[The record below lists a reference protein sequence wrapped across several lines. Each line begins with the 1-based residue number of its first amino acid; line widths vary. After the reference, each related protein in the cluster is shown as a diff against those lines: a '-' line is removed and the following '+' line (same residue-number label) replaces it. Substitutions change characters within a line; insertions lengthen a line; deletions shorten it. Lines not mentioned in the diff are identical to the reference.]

1 MATSQEQLTVERP
14 VSPERAGTAPAPTPP
29 VGLEAWR
36 DAPPVLYSADE
47 VSRRVR
53 ALAYEIAAERSDRP
67 LTLAVVLRGAF
78 VFAADLIR
86 ALIEIGVRDLTV
98 EFLSVASYRGMAS
111 EGARPDVHYVNGVFP
126 GDGRDVLVVEDI
138 IDRGHTLEAIERALS
153 SHCERFR
160 VCALLDRPHLRE
172 VPTGPHYIG
181 FTLDTDDFVVGYGLD
196 LDGRY
201 RELPYLGRLPAPP
214 RG

>member
-1 MATSQEQLTVERP
+1 MATSQEQLTVEPDTLAAEPRD
-14 VSPERAGTAPAPTPP
+14 ALA
-29 VGLEAWR
+29 AWR
-36 DAPPVLYSADE
+36 GAPPVLYTAE
-47 VSRRVR
+47 QVHRRVQ
-53 ALAYEIAAERSDRP
+53 ALAREIAAGRSDRP

-98 EFLSVASYRGMAS
+98 EFLSVASYRGMGS
-111 EGARPDVHYVNGVFP
+111 DTIRPDVHYVNGVFP
-126 GDGRDVLVVEDI
+126 GEGRDVLVVEDI
-138 IDRGHTLEAIERALS
+138 IDRGHTLDAIERALS
-153 SHCERFR
+153 SHCEQFR

-172 VPTGPHYIG
+172 VPSGPHYVG

-214 RG
+214 RR

>member
-1 MATSQEQLTVERP
+1 MAMSQEQLTVERP
-14 VSPERAGTAPAPTPP
+14 T
-29 VGLEAWR
+29 GLESWR
-36 DAPPVLYSADE
+36 DAPPVLFSAE
-47 VSRRVR
+47 KVSRRVR
-53 ALAYEIAAERSDRP
+53 TLAREIAAARSDRP

-111 EGARPDVHYVNGVFP
+111 DRTRPDVHYVNGIFP
-126 GDGRDVLVVEDI
+126 GEGRDVLVVEDI

-153 SHCERFR
+153 SHCERLR

-172 VPTGPHYIG
+172 VPIGPHHVG

-214 RG
+214 RA

>member
-1 MATSQEQLTVERP
+1 MATTPEEVASPPGSLVAEQPDT
-14 VSPERAGTAPAPTPP
+14 RA
-29 VGLEAWR
+29 AWR
-36 DAPPVLYSADE
+36 GAPPVLYSAQD
-47 VSRRVR
+47 VHRRVQ
-53 ALAYEIAAERSDRP
+53 ALAREIAAGRGDRP

-86 ALIEIGVRDLTV
+86 ALIEIGVRDLAV
-98 EFLSVASYRGMAS
+98 EFLSVATYRGMTS
-111 EGARPDVHYVNGVFP
+111 GATRPDVHYVNGVFP

-153 SHCERFR
+153 SHCERFQ

-172 VPTGPHYIG
+172 VPSQPDFVG

-214 RG
+214 RS